1 MLTVFAGS
9 LEGKGGNELWTKQG
23 KEEGERDYGKY
34 FGFDEKLIEKEV
46 IFLVRTTRFKWREGK
61 KNRGRRKFGCGE
73 RSFGITAI
81 SPVVEPFLPYPRYYF
96 PAPGQEVRL
105 PSPFPR
111 TKRFDGG
118 RPIVSSTTVVGI
130 SSGLEDF
137 RNAATLWSGRLTGW
151 KLRKEGGRGGEE
163 AESQGHPDDGGGEG
177 FSFRRRRRWSKFRQT
192 WNSTRARWNSA
203 TCFVKTSFSLP
214 PAKIVIAP
222 MLVSSVICK

>member
-1 MLTVFAGS
+1 MKNIRQVISGLGFRSVACFSSLIPDNVVEFRNAENKPGWKMYKHIYIYTCITSMLTVFAGS

-34 FGFDEKLIEKEV
+34 FGFDEKLIEREV

-137 RNAATLWSGRLTGW
+137 RNAATL
-151 KLRKEGGRGGEE
+151 
-163 AESQGHPDDGGGEG
+163 
-177 FSFRRRRRWSKFRQT
+177 
-192 WNSTRARWNSA
+192 
-203 TCFVKTSFSLP
+203 
-214 PAKIVIAP
+214 
-222 MLVSSVICK
+222 

>member
-34 FGFDEKLIEKEV
+34 FGFDEKLIEREV
-46 IFLVRTTRFKWREGK
+46 IFLVPTTRFKWREGK

-137 RNAATLWSGRLTGW
+137 RNAATL
-151 KLRKEGGRGGEE
+151 
-163 AESQGHPDDGGGEG
+163 
-177 FSFRRRRRWSKFRQT
+177 
-192 WNSTRARWNSA
+192 
-203 TCFVKTSFSLP
+203 
-214 PAKIVIAP
+214 
-222 MLVSSVICK
+222 